1 MKRVLNIYGLQYD
14 VIDQLEALNAREREF
29 MHTEEKKDSIW
40 ISTLAACGENNIIEG
55 EENKDMPNPGQ
66 EPVAIE
72 SYETSQNKAYLEEMR
87 KRLQDLYEKY
97 NELQLET
104 LLPTDLIP
112 KTESVLSTT
121 YSSTPTSR
129 SHSKQSTPVSSSR
142 KRFFGI

>member
-29 MHTEEKKDSIW
+29 VHTEEKKDSIW